1 MIWSRTVDNSNQ
13 YLMTFI
19 IFTCNFD
26 RAMGEDMMRCSTQ
39 RESILEIIKDTY
51 GHPSVD
57 WIYAQARLINL

>member
-1 MIWSRTVDNSNQ
+1 
-13 YLMTFI
+13 MTFI

-39 RESILEIIKDTY
+39 RESILEIIKDTS

-57 WIYAQARLINL
+57 LIFPQARLINL